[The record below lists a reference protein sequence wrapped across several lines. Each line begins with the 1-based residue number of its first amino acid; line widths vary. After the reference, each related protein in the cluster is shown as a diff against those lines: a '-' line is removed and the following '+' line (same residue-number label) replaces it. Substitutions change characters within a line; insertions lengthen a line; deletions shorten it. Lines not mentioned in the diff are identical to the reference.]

1 MRQKGCQYPIENSF
15 TKPGA
20 RGIKIQP
27 GLEVE
32 DRNSTVYTFRTGAS
46 IA

>member
-1 MRQKGCQYPIENSF
+1 MREKGCQYAIENSF
-15 TKPGA
+15 TNAAAK
-20 RGIKIQP
+20 GIKIQP

-32 DRNSTVYTFRTGAS
+32 DKNNTVYTFRTGAS